1 MSSDANTPVLRNCI
15 RLPLPEDELLEVT
28 TKAKDYAIMHGA
40 AMRSKTAF
48 SPDSLNF
55 APFVLVPSSFPR
67 KEFEKAVALQPI
79 INRLMHNVAHDEEF
93 ITTTL
98 AETIKVDEFT
108 ANLFNIY
115 RKVLAHGFTQKISLG
130 MLRSDLMLES
140 GCPELSPR
148 ALRQVAGEDRDQD
161 AVAVGKGGA
170 GTAAA
175 AAGRKQMEMELEM
188 EEEKEKEM
196 KEKAER
202 MEEHGAIKL
211 CRATKEREHRA
222 AGIQSAYC
230 CWKQV
235 EINTIA
241 SGFGHLGP
249 ASKTIQR
256 FVLSELGH
264 ADKLHNMPNNKALS
278 GLCDGMV
285 KAWDIYGKPKA
296 VILFI
301 IEDVS
306 YNICDQRF
314 HEFYI
319 RETYPHIKVLR
330 RTLTEVHREGKL
342 GLAKELLLGTQE
354 VAVIYFR
361 AGYEPGHYHSQAEW
375 DARYLMET
383 SLAIKCP
390 SIHYHLAGTKKV
402 QQALAQPAVLERFIN
417 DPEEIKAVG
426 KIFTGLYSLDDNEA
440 GNASY
445 EMALR
450 TPERFVLKPQRE
462 GGGNNVYGVDI
473 PDALKRMSRVER
485 SAWILMDLI
494 HPPLTKGYMVRP
506 GGDMP
511 PQIVDMV
518 SELGIFGVVIGD
530 AEHIVHNYQAG
541 HMLRTKLSTANEG
554 GVAAG
559 LGALDSPYLIDSDDD
574 DDDEKN

>member
-1 MSSDANTPVLRNCI
+1 MSVDDNTPVLRGCI
-15 RLPLPEDELLEVT
+15 KLPLATDELLEVT
-28 TKAKDYAIMHGA
+28 AKAKDYAIMHGA
-40 AMRSKTAF
+40 AMRSKTSF

-67 KEFEKAVALQPI
+67 KEFEKAIALQPI

-115 RKVLAHGFTQKISLG
+115 RKVLAHGFTQRISLG

-140 GCPELSPR
+140 RCPELSPLLDSSAGGGDDDDVDADTDADVEEQEQRR
-148 ALRQVAGEDRDQD
+148 AKD
-161 AVAVGKGGA
+161 AKAKTKTKANPAKIGGR
-170 GTAAA
+170 TS
-175 AAGRKQMEMELEM
+175 
-188 EEEKEKEM
+188 
-196 KEKAER
+196 
-202 MEEHGAIKL
+202 
-211 CRATKEREHRA
+211 
-222 AGIQSAYC
+222 SAYC

-249 ASKTIQR
+249 ASKTIQS
-256 FVLSELGH
+256 FVLRELGH
-264 ADKLHNMPNNKALS
+264 AEKLQRMPKNDALA

-285 KAWDIYGKPKA
+285 KAWDIYAKPQA

-301 IEDVS
+301 IEEVS

-330 RTLTEVHREGKL
+330 RTLTEVHRDGKL
-342 GLAKELLLGTQE
+342 GQHKELLLGSTE

-361 AGYEPGHYHSQAEW
+361 AGYEPGHYPSQGEW

-402 QQALAQPAVLERFIN
+402 QQALAQPSVLERFIN
-417 DPEEIKAVG
+417 DPEEMKAVG

-440 GNASY
+440 GNANY

-450 TPERFVLKPQRE
+450 TPEKFVLKPQRE
-462 GGGNNVYGVDI
+462 GGGNNVYGLDI

-494 HPPLTKGYMVRP
+494 HPPLSQGYMVRP
-506 GGDMP
+506 GSAMP

-559 LGALDSPYLIDSDDD
+559 LGALDSPYLIDSDDED
-574 DDDEKN
+574 GYF

>member
-1 MSSDANTPVLRNCI
+1 MSVDDNTPVLRGCI
-15 RLPLPEDELLEVT
+15 KLPLDRDELVEVT
-28 TKAKDYAIMHGA
+28 SKAKDYAIMHGA
-40 AMRSKTAF
+40 AMRSKTSF

-67 KEFEKAVALQPI
+67 KEFEKAIALQPI

-115 RKVLAHGFTQKISLG
+115 RKVLAHGFTQRISLG

-140 GCPELSPR
+140 RCPELSPLLDSSAGGGDDDDVDADVEEQEQRR
-148 ALRQVAGEDRDQD
+148 AND
-161 AVAVGKGGA
+161 AKAKTKAKGKSAKVG
-170 GTAAA
+170 
-175 AAGRKQMEMELEM
+175 GR
-188 EEEKEKEM
+188 
-196 KEKAER
+196 
-202 MEEHGAIKL
+202 
-211 CRATKEREHRA
+211 TS
-222 AGIQSAYC
+222 SAYC

-249 ASKTIQR
+249 ASKTIQS
-256 FVLSELGH
+256 FVLRELGH
-264 ADKLHNMPNNKALS
+264 AEKLQRMPKNDALAC
-278 GLCDGMV
+278 LCIGMV
-285 KAWDIYGKPKA
+285 RAWDIYAKPQA

-319 RETYPHIKVLR
+319 RENYPHIKVLR

-342 GLAKELLLGTQE
+342 GQHKELLLGSTE

-361 AGYEPGHYHSQAEW
+361 AGYEPAHYPSQGEW

-390 SIHYHLAGTKKV
+390 SIQYHLAGTKKV
-402 QQALAQPAVLERFIN
+402 QQALAQPSVLERFIN
-417 DPEEIKAVG
+417 DPEEMKAVG

-440 GNASY
+440 GNANY

-450 TPERFVLKPQRE
+450 TPEKFVLKPQRE

-494 HPPLTKGYMVRP
+494 HPPLSQGYMVRP

-530 AEHIVHNYQAG
+530 AEHIFHNYQAG

-559 LGALDSPYLIDSDDD
+559 LGALDSPYLIDSDDED
-574 DDDEKN
+574 GYF

>member
-1 MSSDANTPVLRNCI
+1 MSVDENTPVLRGCI
-15 RLPLPEDELLEVT
+15 KLPLNKEELIEVT
-28 TKAKDYAIMHGA
+28 AKAKDYAIMHGA
-40 AMRSKTAF
+40 AMRSKTSF

-67 KEFEKAVALQPI
+67 KEFEKAIVLQPI

-115 RKVLAHGFTQKISLG
+115 RKVLALGFTQRISLG

-140 GCPELSPR
+140 RCPELSPLLDTS
-148 ALRQVAGEDRDQD
+148 ASV
-161 AVAVGKGGA
+161 GA
-170 GTAAA
+170 G
-175 AAGRKQMEMELEM
+175 AGDDAEDGQEHEERKADS
-188 EEEKEKEM
+188 KANT
-196 KEKAER
+196 KAEK
-202 MEEHGAIKL
+202 GKP
-211 CRATKEREHRA
+211 T
-222 AGIQSAYC
+222 AGIQRSVSSSSAYC

-249 ASKTIQR
+249 ASKTIQS
-256 FVLSELGH
+256 FVLRELGH
-264 ADKLHNMPNNKALS
+264 AEKLQRMPKNEALA

-285 KAWDIYGKPKA
+285 KAWNIYAKPES

-301 IEDVS
+301 IEDIS

-330 RTLTEVHREGKL
+330 RTLTEVHNEGKL
-342 GLAKELLLGTQE
+342 GQSKELLLSGNTE

-361 AGYEPGHYHSQAEW
+361 AGYEPGHYPTQGEW

-390 SIHYHLAGTKKV
+390 SIQYHLAGTKKV

-417 DPEEIKAVG
+417 DPEEMKAVG
-426 KIFTGLYSLDDNEA
+426 KIFTGLYSMDDNEV
-440 GNASY
+440 GNANY
-445 EMALR
+445 EMAMR
-450 TPERFVLKPQRE
+450 TPEKFVLKPQRE
-462 GGGNNVYGVDI
+462 GGGNNVYGLDI

-494 HPPLTKGYMVRP
+494 HPPLSQGYMIRP
-506 GGDMP
+506 GSDVP

-530 AEHIVHNYQAG
+530 ADHIIHNYQAG

-559 LGALDSPYLIDSDDD
+559 LGALDSPYLIDSDDED
-574 DDDEKN
+574 GYY

>member
-15 RLPLPEDELLEVT
+15 RLPLAEDELLEVT
-28 TKAKDYAIMHGA
+28 AKAKDYAIMHGA

-115 RKVLAHGFTQKISLG
+115 RKVLAHGFTQAYSIGL
-130 MLRSDLMLES
+130 LRSDYMAHVSE
-140 GCPELSPR
+140 GC
-148 ALRQVAGEDRDQD
+148 
-161 AVAVGKGGA
+161 
-170 GTAAA
+170 
-175 AAGRKQMEMELEM
+175 
-188 EEEKEKEM
+188 
-196 KEKAER
+196 
-202 MEEHGAIKL
+202 AI
-211 CRATKEREHRA
+211 
-222 AGIQSAYC
+222 
-230 CWKQV
+230 KQV
-235 EINTIA
+235 EINTVASSFAGIA
-241 SGFGHLGP
+241 TQLVP
-249 ASKTIQR
+249 QQK
-256 FVLSELGH
+256 FVLSEMGH
-264 ADKLHNMPNNKALS
+264 ADKLHNMPDNNALA

-285 KAWDIYGKPKA
+285 KAWDIYAKPKA

-342 GLAKELLLGTQE
+342 GQSKELLLGSQE

-559 LGALDSPYLIDSDDD
+559 LGALDSPYLIDSDDE
-574 DDDEKN
+574 DEQK

>member
-15 RLPLPEDELLEVT
+15 QLPLPEEELLEVT
-28 TKAKDYAIMHGA
+28 AKAKDYAIMHGA

-108 ANLFNIY
+108 AGLFNIY

-148 ALRQVAGEDRDQD
+148 ALRLEAGED
-161 AVAVGKGGA
+161 AEAAEGKEA

-175 AAGRKQMEMELEM
+175 GTGRK
-188 EEEKEKEM
+188 EE
-196 KEKAER
+196 AER
-202 MEEHGAIKL
+202 KEHREKQL
-211 CRATKEREHRA
+211 CQATRERERRATGA
-222 AGIQSAYC
+222 QSAYC

-264 ADKLHNMPNNKALS
+264 ADKLHNMPDNKALA

-285 KAWDIYGKPKA
+285 RAWEIYAKPKA

-342 GLAKELLLGTQE
+342 GLSKELLLGSLE

-530 AEHIVHNYQAG
+530 AEHIMHNYQAG

-559 LGALDSPYLIDSDDD
+559 MGALDSPYLIDSDDE
-574 DDDEKN
+574 DENN

>member
-1 MSSDANTPVLRNCI
+1 MSSDATTPVLRNCI

-28 TKAKDYAIMHGA
+28 AKAKDYAIMHGA

-48 SPDSLNF
+48 SQDSLNF

-115 RKVLAHGFTQKISLG
+115 RKVLAHGFTQRISLG

-148 ALRQVAGEDRDQD
+148 ALEDRKDGGQD
-161 AVAVGKGGA
+161 AAAVGKGA

-175 AAGRKQMEMELEM
+175 AGTGR
-188 EEEKEKEM
+188 KEKEEQ
-196 KEKAER
+196 KE
-202 MEEHGAIKL
+202 EEEQKEHRETQL
-211 CRATKEREHRA
+211 SRATKERERRA
-222 AGIQSAYC
+222 TSTQSAYC

-264 ADKLHNMPNNKALS
+264 ADKLHNMPNNNALA

-285 KAWDIYGKPKA
+285 KAWDIYAKPKA

-342 GLAKELLLGTQE
+342 GQAKELLLGSQE

-361 AGYEPGHYHSQAEW
+361 AGYEPGHYHSQSEW

-440 GNASY
+440 GNATY

-574 DDDEKN
+574 EDLDQI

>member
-1 MSSDANTPVLRNCI
+1 MAHVSEGC
-15 RLPLPEDELLEVT
+15 
-28 TKAKDYAIMHGA
+28 AI
-40 AMRSKTAF
+40 
-48 SPDSLNF
+48 
-55 APFVLVPSSFPR
+55 
-67 KEFEKAVALQPI
+67 
-79 INRLMHNVAHDEEF
+79 
-93 ITTTL
+93 
-98 AETIKVDEFT
+98 
-108 ANLFNIY
+108 
-115 RKVLAHGFTQKISLG
+115 
-130 MLRSDLMLES
+130 
-140 GCPELSPR
+140 
-148 ALRQVAGEDRDQD
+148 
-161 AVAVGKGGA
+161 
-170 GTAAA
+170 
-175 AAGRKQMEMELEM
+175 
-188 EEEKEKEM
+188 
-196 KEKAER
+196 
-202 MEEHGAIKL
+202 
-211 CRATKEREHRA
+211 
-222 AGIQSAYC
+222 
-230 CWKQV
+230 KQV
-235 EINTIA
+235 EINTVASSFAGIA
-241 SGFGHLGP
+241 TQLVP
-249 ASKTIQR
+249 QQK

-264 ADKLHNMPNNKALS
+264 ADKLHNMPDNNALA

-285 KAWDIYGKPKA
+285 KAWDIYAKPQA

-330 RTLTEVHREGKL
+330 RTLTEVHRDGKL
-342 GLAKELLLGTQE
+342 GQSKELLLGSQE

-559 LGALDSPYLIDSDDD
+559 LGALDSPYLIDSDDE
-574 DDDEKN
+574 DEQK

>member
-15 RLPLPEDELLEVT
+15 RLPLAEDELLEVT
-28 TKAKDYAIMHGA
+28 AKAKDYAIMHGA

-115 RKVLAHGFTQKISLG
+115 RKVLAHGFTQKTSLG

-140 GCPELSPR
+140 ACPELSPR
-148 ALRQVAGEDRDQD
+148 ALRTAAGEDGGQD
-161 AVAVGKGGA
+161 AGAAVGQIAGA
-170 GTAAA
+170 VGAAGVGTAA
-175 AAGRKQMEMELEM
+175 GTGS
-188 EEEKEKEM
+188 KEKEEQ
-196 KEKAER
+196 KEHREVQ
-202 MEEHGAIKL
+202 L
-211 CRATKEREHRA
+211 SRATKEPERRA
-222 AGIQSAYC
+222 TGAQSAYC

-264 ADKLHNMPNNKALS
+264 ADKLHNMPDNNALA
-278 GLCDGMV
+278 GLCNGMV
-285 KAWDIYGKPKA
+285 KAWDIYAKPQA

-342 GLAKELLLGTQE
+342 GQSKELLLGSQE

-559 LGALDSPYLIDSDDD
+559 LGALDSPYLIDSDDE
-574 DDDEKN
+574 DEQK

>member
-1 MSSDANTPVLRNCI
+1 MSSEANTPVLPNCI

-28 TKAKDYAIMHGA
+28 SKAKDYAIMHGA
-40 AMRSKTAF
+40 AMRSKAAF

-148 ALRQVAGEDRDQD
+148 ALRAKAGEDSAASAGRETETGTGIGT
-161 AVAVGKGGA
+161 ATAA
-170 GTAAA
+170 GTGMA
-175 AAGRKQMEMELEM
+175 K
-188 EEEKEKEM
+188 EEEAKEAME
-196 KEKAER
+196 AEAQKDR
-202 MEEHGAIKL
+202 KDCGEL
-211 CRATKEREHRA
+211 QLQLNLNRATIERESRTVGA
-222 AGIQSAYC
+222 QSAYC

-264 ADKLHNMPNNKALS
+264 ADKLKNMPTNNALA

-285 KAWDIYGKPKA
+285 KAWDIYARPNA

-330 RTLTEVHREGKL
+330 RTLTDVHREGKL
-342 GLAKELLLGTQE
+342 GLNKELLLGQQE

-440 GNASY
+440 GNATY

-506 GGDMP
+506 GGEMP

-559 LGALDSPYLIDSDDD
+559 LGALDSPYLIDSDGE
-574 DDDEKN
+574 DEEK